1 MALVSGNKKN
11 KEIVSEVEPQI
22 HDGVEFANEEP
33 QTSKDAEIKAL
44 RKEMVALT
52 EALGNQQW
60 VNREQADFENPFGN
74 NFVNMDHQ
82 QQRKEIHLVRA
93 PNPGL
98 WCARESPDHR
108 ITMPKPHQ
116 PLDPQESHFVSHGER
131 DFKGEKD
138 FEPHCGLING
148 PSRASHMGPL
158 KPPPLFDPFRIRPN
172 PGPDPNKDKNRS
184 GFNRLQTCNTVTSFV
199 PNHNHQQHPTHNHE
213 ILGYVREPP
222 QIHTFDRELRRPPGF
237 DQGFDCV
244 PRRVLGLDRGFDR
257 EPHRV

>member
-108 ITMPKPHQ
+108 FTMPKPHQ

-184 GFNRLQTCNTVTSFV
+184 GFN
-199 PNHNHQQHPTHNHE
+199 
-213 ILGYVREPP
+213 
-222 QIHTFDRELRRPPGF
+222 
-237 DQGFDCV
+237 
-244 PRRVLGLDRGFDR
+244 
-257 EPHRV
+257 

>member
-82 QQRKEIHLVRA
+82 QQREEIHLVRA
-93 PNPGL
+93 PNLGS
-98 WCARESPDHR
+98 WRAREPLDHR
-108 ITMPKPHQ
+108 FSIPKPHR
-116 PLDPQESHFVSHGER
+116 PPDPRESHFVSHRER
-131 DFKGEKD
+131 DFEGERD
-138 FEPHCGLING
+138 FEPHCGPIHG
-148 PSRASHMGPL
+148 SSHASPWVH
-158 KPPPLFDPFRIRPN
+158 
-172 PGPDPNKDKNRS
+172 
-184 GFNRLQTCNTVTSFV
+184 
-199 PNHNHQQHPTHNHE
+199 
-213 ILGYVREPP
+213 
-222 QIHTFDRELRRPPGF
+222 
-237 DQGFDCV
+237 
-244 PRRVLGLDRGFDR
+244 
-257 EPHRV
+257 